1 LTGFS
6 DPVKKYEAI
15 NNMSLHNEDCI
26 LGIKRIPS
34 DSVQVII
41 ADPPYNIGKDFG
53 NDSDKQVMSE
63 YLKWSKEWITECFRV
78 LSPDGTMYIYGF
90 PEILAQIQ
98 VACIEDQTRVRWLA
112 WHYTNKTVPSAK
124 FWQRS
129 HESILCVWKKGH
141 RPHFN
146 LDDVR
151 EPYTDTFLN
160 NAAGK
165 SRKASKGRFS
175 KGEKETTYTANDKGA
190 MPRDVIKVPAL
201 AGGAGKKERV
211 DHPTQKPLEICTRLL
226 KAARKP
232 DCTVLVP
239 FAGSGSECVAA
250 RDLGLNWTAFEIN
263 PVYVTLI
270 QQRLR
275 GPDPPETPQGVQE
288 EEPSS

>member
-1 LTGFS
+1 
-6 DPVKKYEAI
+6 
-15 NNMSLHNEDCI
+15 MSLYDEDCI
-26 LGIKRIPS
+26 SGIKRIEK
-34 DSVQVII
+34 DSVQIII

-53 NDSDKQVMSE
+53 NDSDKQSMCD
-63 YLKWSKEWITECFRV
+63 YLKWSKEWIAECFRV
-78 LSPDGTMYIYGF
+78 LAHDGTMYIYGF

-98 VACIEDQTRVRWLA
+98 VACVPDQTRVRWLV

-129 HESILCVWKKGH
+129 HESILCIWKTGQ

-151 EPYTDTFLN
+151 EPYTETFIN

-165 SRKASKGRFS
+165 TRKASKGRFS
-175 KGEKETTYTANDKGA
+175 NGEKETTYTANEKGA

-211 DHPTQKPLEICTRLL
+211 DHPTQKPLELCTRLL
-226 KAARKP
+226 KAARK
-232 DCTVLVP
+232 DNGTVLIP

-263 PVYVTLI
+263 SEYITLI
-270 QQRLR
+270 HQRLR
-275 GPDPPETPQGVQE
+275 GQDPPANE
-288 EEPSS
+288 

>member
-1 LTGFS
+1 
-6 DPVKKYEAI
+6 
-15 NNMSLHNEDCI
+15 MSLRHEDCI
-26 LGIKRIPS
+26 AGIKTIENN
-34 DSVQVII
+34 SVQIII

-53 NDSDKQVMSE
+53 NDSDKQKMGD
-63 YLKWSKEWITECFRV
+63 YLNWSKEWITECFRV

-98 VACIEDQTRVRWLA
+98 VACIKDQTRLRWLV
-112 WHYTNKTVPSAK
+112 WHYTNKTVPTAK

-129 HESILCVWKKGH
+129 HESILCVWKSGT

-151 EPYTDTFLN
+151 EPYTDTFLQ

-165 SRKASKGRFS
+165 ARKASKGRFS
-175 KGEKETTYTANDKGA
+175 NGETETTYNANAKGA
-190 MPRDVIKVPAL
+190 MPRDVLKIPAL

-211 DHPTQKPLEICTRLL
+211 DHPTQKPMEICTRLL
-226 KAARKP
+226 KASKK
-232 DCTVLVP
+232 DGCKVLIP

-250 RDLGLNWTAFEIN
+250 RDLGLDWTAFEIN
-263 PVYVTLI
+263 PDYITLI

-275 GPDPPETPQGVQE
+275 GPDPPETPQACTPG
-288 EEPSS
+288 PHSS